1 MSEVQVYLT
10 RGSLATLA
18 WLPEG
23 LAVSG
28 GSVVLKSSAGFN
40 ETWQVTA
47 VGVRRDEREARAAQ

>member
-28 GSVVLKSSAGFN
+28 SSVVLKSRAGFN
-40 ETWQVTA
+40 DIWRIAA
-47 VGVRRDEREARAAQ
+47 VGVRRGHCER

>member
-1 MSEVQVYLT
+1 MPEVQVYLT

-28 GSVVLKSSAGFN
+28 SGVVLKSSAGFN
-40 ETWQVTA
+40 ETWQVTT
-47 VGVRRDEREARAAQ
+47 VGVRRGGK

>member
-1 MSEVQVYLT
+1 MSDVQCYLT

-28 GSVVLKSSAGFN
+28 SSVVLKSSAGFS

-47 VGVRRDEREARAAQ
+47 VGVRRDEREARVS